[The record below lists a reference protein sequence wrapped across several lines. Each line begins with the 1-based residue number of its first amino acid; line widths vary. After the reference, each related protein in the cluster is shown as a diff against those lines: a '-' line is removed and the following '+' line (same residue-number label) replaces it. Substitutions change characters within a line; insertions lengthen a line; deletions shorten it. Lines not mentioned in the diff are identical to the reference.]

1 MAETTSTKPK
11 ASKTTRPRSAPP
23 SPAPAETPQPK
34 AKRTRKPVA
43 KAAPLLAAA
52 ETSVSQPSPK
62 TPPKK
67 RKAAPGVAPKSPEAL
82 KAEAPTPDNRTAPP
96 EAENVAS
103 AGPDFDS
110 EQVRALEDLSINLAK
125 AAITAQ
131 TALASAVLKQ
141 PDFNGAPNGDP
152 FQVAPAMTS
161 VMTSLA
167 QNPEKVIEAQ
177 TDLMTGYMSLW
188 AEMTRRSLGVDDGPD
203 TAPKDKRFA
212 DPRWQQN
219 LVFDM
224 MRKSYLLSSNWLN
237 NLVSSVEGVD
247 PISKR
252 RAEFFTKLVTDAFS
266 PSNFLLSN
274 PAALDTLISTKGE
287 SLLKGMQQFA
297 DDLARGDGRL
307 KISQAD
313 YSHFKVGEN
322 VATTPGKVVW
332 RGPLF
337 ELLQYSPTTEHVR
350 ETPLLIFPPWINKYY
365 ILDLQSK
372 NSMIKWLTDQG
383 FSVFVVSWVNPDLPL
398 KDLTFED
405 YMFGGIYKA
414 VSLVREQTGVKN
426 VNTVG
431 YCIGGTLL
439 GVALAHMAAK
449 GDDSVSSA
457 TFFTAQHD
465 FSEAGDL
472 LLFTNESWLKELERQ
487 MDAAGG
493 VLPGAAMADTFN
505 ALRAN
510 DLVWSFFVNNYL
522 MGKDLTAF
530 DLLCWNADQTRM
542 PKVLHMYYLR
552 KFYHENALSKG
563 ELKIAGVDI
572 DLKKVTIPIFEQSGR
587 EDHIAPP
594 GSVYKSARLFGGPV
608 TFVMAGSGHIAG
620 VVNPPSAQKYQHWI
634 NEVSNARG
642 LPETLADWQKDA
654 VEHKG
659 SWWDY
664 WAQWLHEKSG
674 PMIPARDPSKGKFK
688 PDMDAPGSYVLVK
701 S

>member
-1 MAETTSTKPK
+1 MTEKSTEKP
-11 ASKTTRPRSAPP
+11 ASKAKTRKATAPKKAVAAEATP
-23 SPAPAETPQPK
+23 AVAPA
-34 AKRTRKPVA
+34 PVA
-43 KAAPLLAAA
+43 KATRKTA
-52 ETSVSQPSPK
+52 PK
-62 TPPKK
+62 TKTSP
-67 RKAAPGVAPKSPEAL
+67 KAAPVAPQPAAQSAPSPA
-82 KAEAPTPDNRTAPP
+82 TPASEPPP
-96 EAENVAS
+96 ES
-103 AGPDFDS
+103 TFDS
-110 EQVRALEDLSINLAK
+110 EQMKALEDLSINLAK

-141 PDFNGAPNGDP
+141 PDFNGTPNGDP

-188 AEMTRRSLGVDDGPD
+188 AEMTRRSLGVESEAD
-203 TAPKDKRFA
+203 TTPKDKRFS

-224 MRKSYLLSSNWLN
+224 MRKSYLLSSTWLN
-237 NLVSSVEGVD
+237 NLVSSVEDVD
-247 PISKR
+247 PLHKR

-266 PSNFLLSN
+266 PSNFLMSN
-274 PAALDTLISTKGE
+274 PAALDTLLTSKGE
-287 SLLKGMQQFA
+287 SLVKGMQKFA
-297 DDLARGDGRL
+297 DDLARGDGKL

-313 YSHFKVGEN
+313 YAHFKVGEN

-337 ELLQYSPTTEHVR
+337 ELLQYNPTTDEVR

-372 NSMIKWLTDQG
+372 NSLIKWLTDQG
-383 FSVFVVSWVNPDLPL
+383 FSVFVVSWVNPDADL
-398 KDLTFED
+398 KDVTFED
-405 YMFGGIYKA
+405 YMFGGVYKA
-414 VSLVREQTGVKN
+414 VSLVREQTGSPK

-472 LLFTNESWLKELERQ
+472 LLFTNEAWLKELERQ
-487 MDAAGG
+487 IDAAGG

-542 PKVLHMYYLR
+542 PKALHMYYLR
-552 KFYHENALSKG
+552 KFYHENALSQGK
-563 ELKIAGVDI
+563 LIIAGVPI
-572 DLKKVTIPIFEQSGR
+572 DLKNVKIPVFEQSGR

-594 GSVYKSARLFGGPV
+594 GSVFKSARLFGGPV

-620 VVNPPSAQKYQHWI
+620 VVNPPAAQKYQHWI
-634 NEVSNARG
+634 NELSNAKG
-642 LPETLADWQKDA
+642 LPETLEAWQKDA

-664 WAQWLHEKSG
+664 WAQWLHDKSG
-674 PMIPARDPSKGKFK
+674 PMVPARDPSKGKFK